1 MRPPP
6 SNARDGSHGRTRQY
20 VPGSDKRPL
29 PVRGSKAPKAALKGR
44 GPPFPSAGERGP
56 PRPHKPTAGFR
67 KGREAPHPRTGRPA
81 PVRGTPIS
89 ARPPFAE
96 GQLRVNEIPWRQH
109 GGQCVPKC
117 ARQAGAVANGP
128 CERRQHGRHVTD
140 ASEACRHD
148 YFHASP
154 GRKTPAEAPPG
165 NHMHLEREVRPGTCA
180 EEDCA
185 AGISRA
191 RWTAG
196 RSSAPLRLLGDASCF
211 KRNGGRSRQRQEGG
225 GASRPCVRVL
235 PVPPF
240 SPLTRERRA
249 CNPSRAYVFGGWY
262 GASPSFRSWPRRAAP
277 LRPKPIR
284 AGSRRVRSVWQSDS
298 AARET
303 AALNFKTYALHVGVI
318 PDRLPGPLNAACAK
332 KRRVSHGWS
341 DDDSRPVQPF
351 NLRSP
356 RRGGV

>member
-44 GPPFPSAGERGP
+44 GPPFPNAGERGP

-67 KGREAPHPRTGRPA
+67 KGREAPYPRTGRPA

-109 GGQCVPKC
+109 GGRCVPKC

-148 YFHASP
+148 YFHASS

-211 KRNGGRSRQRQEGG
+211 KRNGGRSR
-225 GASRPCVRVL
+225 
-235 PVPPF
+235 
-240 SPLTRERRA
+240 
-249 CNPSRAYVFGGWY
+249 
-262 GASPSFRSWPRRAAP
+262 
-277 LRPKPIR
+277 
-284 AGSRRVRSVWQSDS
+284 
-298 AARET
+298 
-303 AALNFKTYALHVGVI
+303 
-318 PDRLPGPLNAACAK
+318 
-332 KRRVSHGWS
+332 
-341 DDDSRPVQPF
+341 
-351 NLRSP
+351 
-356 RRGGV
+356 

>member
-211 KRNGGRSRQRQEGG
+211 RRNGSFGQKPG
-225 GASRPCVRVL
+225 L
-235 PVPPF
+235 PV
-240 SPLTRERRA
+240 STMVISSL
-249 CNPSRAYVFGGWY
+249 
-262 GASPSFRSWPRRAAP
+262 RAAAGCDP
-277 LRPKPIR
+277 VRPTTV
-284 AGSRRVRSVWQSDS
+284 SRSGAMSR
-298 AARET
+298 T
-303 AALNFKTYALHVGVI
+303 VGRK
-318 PDRLPGPLNAACAK
+318 DRLQGVSRLADRCPTAHGL
-332 KRRVSHGWS
+332 RVKVG
-341 DDDSRPVQPF
+341 
-351 NLRSP
+351 
-356 RRGGV
+356 